1 MTTPNTPE
9 LPPEPQPPP
18 DEGTLPLPDPVPEL
32 WPPPD
37 ELDPPTLP
45 SPDDA

>member
-1 MTTPNTPE
+1 MTTPNAPE

-18 DEGTLPLPDPVPEL
+18 DEATLPLPDPVPES